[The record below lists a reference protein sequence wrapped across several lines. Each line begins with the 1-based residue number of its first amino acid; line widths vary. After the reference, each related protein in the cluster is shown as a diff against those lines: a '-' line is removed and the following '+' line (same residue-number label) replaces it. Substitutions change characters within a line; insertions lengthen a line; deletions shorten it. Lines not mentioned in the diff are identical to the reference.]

1 MTPPIGVAIAT
12 FLQPKKFTQ
21 AERDTGISCLFMGLC
36 FITEGVLPF
45 AANDPLR
52 FIPCSMVG
60 SAIAGGIAMAAGV
73 ETPAAH
79 GGIFVCGLSTNPLMW
94 LVAMVVGSVVTGILY
109 AIFKKKPVEEENHE
123 EEVVDLDLDINIE

>member
-52 FIPCSMVG
+52 FIPCSMVC
-60 SAIAGGIAMAAGV
+60 SAIACGIAMGCWCRNSCCI
-73 ETPAAH
+73 T
-79 GGIFVCGLSTNPLMW
+79 
-94 LVAMVVGSVVTGILY
+94 VVSSY
-109 AIFKKKPVEEENHE
+109 
-123 EEVVDLDLDINIE
+123 VDNQQTH

>member
-1 MTPPIGVAIAT
+1 
-12 FLQPKKFTQ
+12 
-21 AERDTGISCLFMGLC
+21 
-36 FITEGVLPF
+36 
-45 AANDPLR
+45 
-52 FIPCSMVG
+52 MVG

-79 GGIFVCGLSTNPLMW
+79 GGIFVCGLSTYPLMW

-109 AIFKKKPVEEENHE
+109 AILKKKPVEEENHE

>member
-1 MTPPIGVAIAT
+1 
-12 FLQPKKFTQ
+12 
-21 AERDTGISCLFMGLC
+21 MGLC

-52 FIPCSMVG
+52 FVPCSMVG